1 MNGVAERFSGLS
13 PVKRVVTLGLAF
25 LGISSLASAG
35 TPPLPVI
42 SNQVFAVTN
51 TAFAGGALGNGV
63 SNSAAAINA
72 AITFASSH
80 GGGTVEIPPVGTLT
94 NYLSG
99 PITMASHVNL
109 QIDNGAM
116 LRMFP
121 MITWTNLYG
130 TSTPFVTASSLTDIE
145 ISGSGTMDGQGTNW
159 WVPVGTPNEVPRPN
173 FINIGGCTRVLIQN
187 VKLQNPPTFTIY
199 MKSSDTSVTIQG
211 ITINTPFDSHNTD
224 GFDITSTNVLI
235 QNSYISTG
243 DDNIE
248 IGGTG
253 AAATDITVSN
263 CTFGTGHGLSI
274 GSYTGG
280 GVNNLLVSNCT
291 WNGTEYG
298 IKMKTDRDRGG
309 LMENLKY
316 LDLTMTNVNFPF
328 AFYMYYN
335 SMGSPSKN
343 ITNTPASAA
352 TDTPHSITSTT
363 PIFRN
368 VTISNLTAV
377 GNSGIQGPGN
387 IAGIIFGL
395 PESPVTNVT
404 LCKVNIL
411 GRSSDGTF
419 CIYNARGIKIIDSNL
434 TAPTTGTN
442 TLTLYNAEVI
452 VTNSAANT
460 NLVTIG
466 GLGSPSNSVL
476 SFFNGKAAITDTN
489 VDGARPIT
497 LGGSTLTFNQGA
509 ASFSNNLNVV
519 AASTLAFASGSNTFS
534 GVPSGSGPLTINLP
548 ANSLLTV
555 QSNWS
560 GFVGTMAIT
569 NSGMLRFNQ
578 AANSWG
584 DSNATFDAGSS
595 GTINNRSTNNIT
607 IFLGALTGGSGSK
620 LRGSDQAGP
629 GVDTYVIGG
638 LNSNTTF
645 AGTITDGTSS
655 TTPHTV
661 ALTKMGN
668 GTFTLSGT
676 NSYSGGTTVS
686 NGTLLVN
693 NSNGSA
699 TGTGAVT
706 VVNAAT
712 LGGSGVIG
720 GPVTVN
726 GTLAPGNGTGTLTIS
741 NSLAVNGGAVLQY
754 SLGTTGDL
762 TVVSGDLTLGGTL
775 NVTDAGGFTNMTYTL
790 FSYGGSLAYNGL
802 AVGTTPNTN
811 FTYTVS
817 TNVVGQVNLI
827 VSGGGGGTPPV
838 AGFTASLT
846 NGLSPLTVTFTDA
859 STGTISNW
867 FWDFGDGNQTNFAVS
882 TNPAHTYATGAYTV
896 TLIVSGS
903 AGLSTNVQSNLITAL
918 DPFAA
923 WQLQFFNC
931 TSCPQAA
938 PDADPLGKGM
948 SNTNQF
954 LAGLNP
960 TNSASALRI
969 TSTVQQTT
977 DVVITW
983 TTASGRTN
991 AAQASAGDASGGY
1004 TNNFTDISGSIVI
1017 TGNGDTTTNYVDGG
1031 GATNSPSRY
1040 YRIRLVP

>member
-1 MNGVAERFSGLS
+1 M
-13 PVKRVVTLGLAF
+13 
-25 LGISSLASAG
+25 
-35 TPPLPVI
+35 
-42 SNQVFAVTN
+42 
-51 TAFAGGALGNGV
+51 
-63 SNSAAAINA
+63 
-72 AITFASSH
+72 
-80 GGGTVEIPPVGTLT
+80 
-94 NYLSG
+94 
-99 PITMASHVNL
+99 
-109 QIDNGAM
+109 
-116 LRMFP
+116 
-121 MITWTNLYG
+121 
-130 TSTPFVTASSLTDIE
+130 
-145 ISGSGTMDGQGTNW
+145 
-159 WVPVGTPNEVPRPN
+159 
-173 FINIGGCTRVLIQN
+173 
-187 VKLQNPPTFTIY
+187 
-199 MKSSDTSVTIQG
+199 
-211 ITINTPFDSHNTD
+211 
-224 GFDITSTNVLI
+224 
-235 QNSYISTG
+235 
-243 DDNIE
+243 
-248 IGGTG
+248 
-253 AAATDITVSN
+253 
-263 CTFGTGHGLSI
+263 
-274 GSYTGG
+274 
-280 GVNNLLVSNCT
+280 
-291 WNGTEYG
+291 
-298 IKMKTDRDRGG
+298 
-309 LMENLKY
+309 
-316 LDLTMTNVNFPF
+316 
-328 AFYMYYN
+328 
-335 SMGSPSKN
+335 
-343 ITNTPASAA
+343 
-352 TDTPHSITSTT
+352 
-363 PIFRN
+363 
-368 VTISNLTAV
+368 
-377 GNSGIQGPGN
+377 
-387 IAGIIFGL
+387 
-395 PESPVTNVT
+395 
-404 LCKVNIL
+404 

-811 FTYTVS
+811 FTYTDQR
-817 TNVVGQVNLI
+817 GG
-827 VSGGGGGTPPV
+827 SGEPDRVRRRWWNTARGRFHCQPDEWPLSVDGDLHRCLDRYDQQLVLGFRGRQPDQFCRFNQPGAHVRDRRVHRNSDRERFRRSQYQCSVEPDHGIGSVCGV
-838 AGFTASLT
+838 A
-846 NGLSPLTVTFTDA
+846 V
-859 STGTISNW
+859 
-867 FWDFGDGNQTNFAVS
+867 AVLQLYQL
-882 TNPAHTYATGAYTV
+882 PA
-896 TLIVSGS
+896 
-903 AGLSTNVQSNLITAL
+903 
-918 DPFAA
+918 
-923 WQLQFFNC
+923 
-931 TSCPQAA
+931 
-938 PDADPLGKGM
+938 
-948 SNTNQF
+948 
-954 LAGLNP
+954 
-960 TNSASALRI
+960 
-969 TSTVQQTT
+969 
-977 DVVITW
+977 
-983 TTASGRTN
+983 GRT
-991 AAQASAGDASGGY
+991 
-1004 TNNFTDISGSIVI
+1004 
-1017 TGNGDTTTNYVDGG
+1017 
-1031 GATNSPSRY
+1031 
-1040 YRIRLVP
+1040 